1 MSSITYKNW
10 IFLCHSMT
18 SYTHG
23 KWPIL
28 CLPVLLSGLILY
40 HPLLLKIWLYSW
52 EKDLILNTISSMT
65 HRKWPYSISSYT
77 RKKWPHPGSSY
88 VILCRS
94 LLTENCL
101 FLCHTISSHN
111 ILFKEVAHPISFF
124 FILFPSSRKGSV
136 LILSHLMSSITHRKL
151 YFRSHPMSHSP
162 LTWRNPYVI
171 RE

>member
-88 VILCRS
+88 VILCRP
-94 LLTENCL
+94 LLMENCL
-101 FLCHTISSHN
+101 FLCHTMSFHN
-111 ILFKEVAHPISFF
+111 IQKAGISLEKNPTPISANDDVTC
-124 FILFPSSRKGSV
+124 LR
-136 LILSHLMSSITHRKL
+136 
-151 YFRSHPMSHSP
+151 YFWYR
-162 LTWRNPYVI
+162 
-171 RE
+171 